1 MRGRAARERGGE
13 TQKREG
19 EERQGLWGE
28 RSQPEGEMRES
39 ER

>member
-1 MRGRAARERGGE
+1 MRGRVARERGGE

-28 RSQPEGEMRES
+28 RSQPEEEVRE
-39 ER
+39 RGR